1 MAYWYRDALAVLRG
15 LRGVA
20 NAYYG
25 EVSSELQHVVTN
37 SSLRPLAGVLYESV
51 TTITDKVQELQG
63 GGNAC
68 DGELNWDTFGEDS
81 FRFTGLTEH
90 MPLPSKG
97 PDPPA
102 TPTEEGV
109 LANGSSGDVSGTNA
123 LHSTD
128 AGSKPTDVATAA
140 SHRRRYH
147 SLAYACS
154 VRTFHTPIRHIHTT
168 VVFGNDTVIG
178 STAHSTGSRSEKDS
192 DSSTR
197 SNHDQKV

>member
-25 EVSSELQHVVTN
+25 EVRSELQHVVTN
-37 SSLRPLAGVLYESV
+37 SSLRPLAGVLYESI
-51 TTITDKVQELQG
+51 TTITDRVQELQG
-63 GGNAC
+63 GDNAC

-102 TPTEEGV
+102 TLTEEGV
-109 LANGSSGDVSGTNA
+109 LVDGNSMDVSGTNA

-128 AGSKPTDVATAA
+128 TGSKPTDVATAT

-147 SLAYACS
+147 TLACP
-154 VRTFHTPIRHIHTT
+154 VRTLHTPIRHIHTT
-168 VVFGNDTVIG
+168 VIFGNDTVIG
-178 STAHSTGSRSEKDS
+178 STTHSTGSRSEKDS

>member
-37 SSLRPLAGVLYESV
+37 SSLRPLAGVLYESI
-51 TTITDKVQELQG
+51 TTITDRVQELQG
-63 GGNAC
+63 GANAC

-102 TPTEEGV
+102 TLTEEGV
-109 LANGSSGDVSGTNA
+109 LVDGNSMDVSGTNA

-128 AGSKPTDVATAA
+128 TGSKPTDVATAT
-140 SHRRRYH
+140 SDRRRYH
-147 SLAYACS
+147 TLACP
-154 VRTFHTPIRHIHTT
+154 VRTLHTPIRHIHTT
-168 VVFGNDTVIG
+168 VIFGNDTVIG
-178 STAHSTGSRSEKDS
+178 STTHSTGSRSEKDS